1 MKIISYKSTEFT
13 ECYKIN
19 MTLFINSQLYIDPN
33 TNIIC
38 TYIVFYIHSLKFLG
52 KPCKVK

>member
-33 TNIIC
+33 IYINN
-38 TYIVFYIHSLKFLG
+38 TYIV
-52 KPCKVK
+52 

>member
-19 MTLFINSQLYIDPN
+19 ITLNGLFINLQLYIDPN
-33 TNIIC
+33 I
-38 TYIVFYIHSLKFLG
+38 YIHGLKFLW